1 MQTTSAIKI
10 RVLDKCRAKKSKIT
24 CMIRFNCDYSEG
36 AHPLILEKLAQ
47 TNLEQLPG
55 YGADTYCAQA
65 AELIKKLCHAPQAEV
80 HFISGGTQ
88 TNLTV
93 LAALL
98 RPYQCVISPETGH
111 INVHETGA
119 IEMTGHAILA
129 LPHQSGK
136 ITAAQVA
143 QTCQKHWQ
151 DENPEFSPQPKIVYI
166 SFPTEFGTLYSKE
179 ELTALRRTCDEHNL
193 YLFMDGARLGYGLS
207 APGNDV
213 TWQDLAACC
222 DAFYIGGTKLGA
234 LLGEAV
240 VLVNPK
246 LQKDFRYIMKQ
257 RGAILAKGRILG
269 IQFLTLLQ
277 DGLYEKLGAHA
288 NRLAL
293 QIRTACQEAGLKFL
307 YDSPTNQQFLVMP
320 NDVLKKLE
328 QTYAFSHIASH
339 GKNETVI
346 RICTSWATQE
356 SDVKQLVADLK
367 QLMGK

>member
-1 MQTTSAIKI
+1 
-10 RVLDKCRAKKSKIT
+10 
-24 CMIRFNCDYSEG
+24 MIRFNCDYSEG
-36 AHPLILEKLAQ
+36 AHPLVLEKLAQ

-55 YGADTYCAQA
+55 YGADLYCMQA
-65 AELIKKLCHAPQAEV
+65 EQLIKDLCHAPEAAV

-98 RPYQCVISPETGH
+98 RPYQSVISSECGH

-119 IEMTGHAILA
+119 IEMTGHHIVA
-129 LPHQSGK
+129 LPHQNGK
-136 ITAAQVA
+136 ITAKQVA
-143 QTCQKHWQ
+143 EVCKAHWQ
-151 DENPEFSPQPKIVYI
+151 DENPEFSSQPKVVYI

-179 ELTALRRTCDEHNL
+179 ELVALRRVCDEHNL

-207 APGNDV
+207 APDNDV
-213 TWQDLAACC
+213 TWTDIAACC

-277 DGLYEKLGAHA
+277 DGLYEELGAHA
-288 NRLAL
+288 NRVAL
-293 QIRTACQEAGLKFL
+293 LIRDACQEAGLKFL
-307 YDSPTNQQFLVMP
+307 CESPTNQQFPIVP
-320 NDVLKKLE
+320 NEVLKKLE
-328 QTYAFSHIASH
+328 QTYVFSHLGPY

-346 RICTSWATQE
+346 RICTSWATHE
-356 SDVKQLVADLK
+356 DDAKQLAADIK

>member
-1 MQTTSAIKI
+1 
-10 RVLDKCRAKKSKIT
+10 
-24 CMIRFNCDYSEG
+24 MIRFNCDYSEG
-36 AHPLILEKLAQ
+36 AHPLVLEKLAQ

-55 YGADTYCAQA
+55 YGADLYCMQA
-65 AELIKKLCHAPQAEV
+65 TQLIKDLCHAPDSAV

-98 RPYQCVISPETGH
+98 RPYQSVISSECGH

-119 IEMTGHAILA
+119 IEMTGHHIVA
-129 LPHQSGK
+129 LPHQNGK
-136 ITAAQVA
+136 ITAKQVA
-143 QTCQKHWQ
+143 EVCKAHWQ
-151 DENPEFSPQPKIVYI
+151 DENPEFSSQPKVVYI

-179 ELTALRRTCDEHNL
+179 ELFALRRVCDEHNL

-207 APGNDV
+207 APDNDV
-213 TWQDLAACC
+213 TWTDIAACC

-288 NRLAL
+288 NRVAL
-293 QIRTACQEAGLKFL
+293 LIRDACQEAGLKFL
-307 YDSPTNQQFLVMP
+307 CESPTNQQFPIVP
-320 NDVLKKLE
+320 NEVLKKLE
-328 QTYAFSHIASH
+328 QTYVFSHLGPY

-346 RICTSWATQE
+346 RICTSWATHE
-356 SDVKQLVADLK
+356 DDAKQLAADIK

>member
-1 MQTTSAIKI
+1 
-10 RVLDKCRAKKSKIT
+10 
-24 CMIRFNCDYSEG
+24 MIRFNCDYSEG
-36 AHPLILEKLAQ
+36 AHPLILEKLTQ

-55 YGADTYCAQA
+55 YGADTYCVQA
-65 AELIKKLCHAPQAEV
+65 AQLIKQRCQAPQANV

-98 RPYQCVISPETGH
+98 RPYQGVISPDCGH

-119 IEMTGHAILA
+119 IEMTGHRILA
-129 LPHQSGK
+129 LPNQNGK
-136 ITAAQVA
+136 ITAKQVA
-143 QTCQKHWQ
+143 DVCQKHWQ
-151 DENPEFSPQPKIVYI
+151 DENPEFSTQPKVVYI

-179 ELTALRRTCDEHNL
+179 ELAALRHTCDEHNL
-193 YLFMDGARLGYGLS
+193 YLFMDGARLGYGLA

-213 TWQDLAACC
+213 TWQDVAAYC

-293 QIRTACQEAGLKFL
+293 QIRTACQEAGLKML
-307 YDSPTNQQFLVMP
+307 YDSPTNQQFIVMP
-320 NDVLKKLE
+320 NSVLKKLE
-328 QTYAFSHIASH
+328 QTYVFSHLAPH

-356 SDVKQLVADLK
+356 SDACQLAADIK
-367 QLMGK
+367 QLMWK

>member
-1 MQTTSAIKI
+1 
-10 RVLDKCRAKKSKIT
+10 
-24 CMIRFNCDYSEG
+24 MIRFNCDYSEG
-36 AHPLILEKLAQ
+36 AHPLVLEKLAQ

-55 YGADTYCAQA
+55 YGADLYCMQA
-65 AELIKKLCHAPQAEV
+65 EQLIKDLCHAPDGAV

-98 RPYQCVISPETGH
+98 RPYQSVISSECGH

-119 IEMTGHAILA
+119 IEMTGHHIVA
-129 LPHQSGK
+129 LSHQNGK
-136 ITAAQVA
+136 ITAKQVA
-143 QTCQKHWQ
+143 EVCKAHWQ
-151 DENPEFSPQPKIVYI
+151 DENPEFSSQPKVVYI

-179 ELTALRRTCDEHNL
+179 ELFALRRVCDEHNL

-207 APGNDV
+207 APDNDV
-213 TWQDLAACC
+213 TWTDIAACC

-288 NRLAL
+288 NRVAL
-293 QIRTACQEAGLKFL
+293 LIRDACQEAGLKFL
-307 YDSPTNQQFLVMP
+307 CESPTNQQFPIVP
-320 NDVLKKLE
+320 NEVLKKLE
-328 QTYAFSHIASH
+328 QTYVFSHLGPY

-346 RICTSWATQE
+346 RICTSWATHE
-356 SDVKQLVADLK
+356 DDAKQLAADIK